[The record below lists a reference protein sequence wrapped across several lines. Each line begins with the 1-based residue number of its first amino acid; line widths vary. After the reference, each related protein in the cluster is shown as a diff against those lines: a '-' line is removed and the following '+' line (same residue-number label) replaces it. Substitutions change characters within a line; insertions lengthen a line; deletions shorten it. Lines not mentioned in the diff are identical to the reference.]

1 MSRRILR
8 VATRKSQ
15 LALTQTR
22 AFIRELQQLFP
33 EQIIEELHVTTTGDR
48 VQDRSLADMGGKG
61 LFVKEIEEAL
71 LAGDADIAVHSMKD
85 LPADVA
91 PGLLIASVPQRQDPR
106 DVFVS
111 SKVHQLEGLPTGA
124 RIGTS
129 SLRRALQLKAWRND
143 LEIVPLRGNVDTR
156 LRRAE
161 DGSLDAVILACAGLN
176 RLGWADRITQILPTE
191 IMLPAAGQGALA
203 FECRAA
209 DGPVIALLQRLHHGP
224 TALAVAAER
233 GVMRATGGNCHV
245 PLAAFAELSESRFGL
260 RGFLADPGGERAERA
275 AVSAPPPKT
284 ENDAARIGEQLG
296 RQLKAV
302 LDCPH
307 ADS

>member
-1 MSRRILR
+1 MSERRLR

-33 EQIIEELHVTTTGDR
+33 EQLIEELHVTTTGDR
-48 VQDRSLADMGGKG
+48 VQDRSLADIGGKG

-85 LPADVA
+85 LPADLA
-91 PGLLIASVPQRQDPR
+91 PGLFIASVPHRQDPR

-111 SKVHQLEGLPTGA
+111 SKVRQLEGLPVGA

-161 DGSLDAVILACAGLN
+161 DGTLDAVILACAGLN
-176 RLGWADRITQILPTE
+176 RLGWADRITQVLPTE
-191 IMLPAAGQGALA
+191 TMLPAAGQGALA
-203 FECRAA
+203 IECRDS

-245 PLAAFAELSESRFGL
+245 PLAAYAELSESRFWL